1 MTVARWFSR
10 LIFEQSIALTGRN
23 VAVIISLFILRATLN
38 VLDLLGVGL
47 IAFLVGAASS
57 GVYPSLPFNP
67 FELFPEGAI
76 SQSGALLIAL
86 VAVSLFVI
94 KAGLAISIVYFSTRY
109 SAFLEARYSSRLVY
123 ELASVDDSLL
133 TKESLEDIQLR
144 FTRGARARVSGLL
157 NSKLDLVG
165 EVSLFVILIFG
176 MLLISP
182 VIGLSILTFLSFS
195 LLVLLRLILKNV
207 RRQQKI
213 VQDTDGHSLRVLR
226 NIQSILHELRLSR
239 QSARQFWGTKFF
251 RVRHE
256 SGLALSNLRLL
267 EAAPRY
273 ALEVL
278 ALLGLML
285 LVGTVVILSSFGEL
299 GSELG
304 FAIGALFRMGTSL
317 IPIQSAMQYL
327 QVSRTDSQL
336 SPVAPGSELA
346 NNSKTTKKVNSPTKS
361 ISLQKGQDFSLVG
374 GNRVLLGDDLELK
387 TGEWVSI
394 VGPSGVGKSS
404 LLRSIIAF
412 QKKKD
417 NNFQGIG
424 FCPQSPSLIPGGLIE
439 NLLLEESDD
448 EVRTKGALEIANSV
462 GLYEKDFPKDGEF
475 TPSHNLS
482 GGQLLRLGIARALA
496 ANPSWLILDEPTSS
510 LDVDTSNNL
519 LEWLRGNY
527 AGGVLIAS
535 HDPNLIS
542 KSDHIFRLGR
552 KEKGHIL
559 LERMQSRTDQLPD
572 N

>member
-1 MTVARWFSR
+1 MTRARWFSR
-10 LIFEQSIALTGRN
+10 LIFEQPIELTGRN
-23 VAVIISLFILRATLN
+23 VVVITSLFIFRVTLN

-57 GVYPSLPFNP
+57 GVYPTLPFYS
-67 FELFPEGAI
+67 FGLIPEGDI
-76 SQSGALLIAL
+76 SQGGALLVSS
-86 VAVSLFVI
+86 VAVSLFVL

-123 ELASVDDSLL
+123 ELASVDDSLQS
-133 TKESLEDIQLR
+133 KESLEDIQLR
-144 FTRGARARVSGLL
+144 FTRGARARISGLL

-165 EVSLFVILIFG
+165 EISLFIILISG

-213 VQDTDGHSLRVLR
+213 VQDTDIHSLRVLR
-226 NIQSILHELRLSR
+226 NIQSILVELRLSR
-239 QSARQFWGTKFF
+239 QSARQFWGRKLFE
-251 RVRHE
+251 VRHE

-278 ALLGLML
+278 ALMGLML
-285 LVGTVVILSSFGEL
+285 LIGTVVILSSFGEL

-304 FAIGALFRMGTSL
+304 FALGALFRMGTSL

-336 SPVAPGSELA
+336 SSIAPGAELA
-346 NNSKTTKKVNSPTKS
+346 NTSKMTEKDSHHPKT
-361 ISLQKGQDFSLVG
+361 ISLQKGQSFSLVG
-374 GNRVLLGDDLELK
+374 GNRVLLGDDLKLK

-404 LLRSIIAF
+404 LLKSIIAF
-412 QKKKD
+412 QKKKSKGS
-417 NNFQGIG
+417 QSLGY
-424 FCPQSPSLIPGGLIE
+424 CPQSPSLIPGGLIE

-448 EVRTKGALEIANSV
+448 ELRSKRALEIANSV
-462 GLYEKDFPKDGEF
+462 GLYESDFPKDGDL

-482 GGQLLRLGIARALA
+482 GGQLLRLGIARALS
-496 ANPSWLILDEPTSS
+496 ANPSCLILDEPTSS
-510 LDVDTSNNL
+510 LDFDTSSNL

-559 LERMQSRTDQLPD
+559 LERMRPNTD
-572 N
+572 